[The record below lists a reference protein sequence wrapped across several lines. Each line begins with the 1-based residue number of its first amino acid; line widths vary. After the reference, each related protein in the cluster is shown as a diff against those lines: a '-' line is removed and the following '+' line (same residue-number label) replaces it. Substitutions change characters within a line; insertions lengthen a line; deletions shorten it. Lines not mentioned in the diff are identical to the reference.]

1 MYSQFFVLSLTL
13 SFLVQVS
20 WYQTDFAS
28 NAFLQVHEI
37 SHNLGFNHS
46 GKGNDEFGDTTDTM
60 GNIGP
65 WADDGP
71 VACFNGA
78 KTYHSGWYQEYYSSL
93 DPGMNPY
100 SKDLVGL
107 NDIVSKPSVSTYNDL
122 VLRLST
128 IGTDDLFIMY
138 QRAEGIL
145 DTLQSKRDTVTIT
158 QQKSFEAQS
167 WSLAE
172 LRPGQEYRYENYGR
186 YGRPLIVKFCSEI
199 VDLNDI
205 DKAHVIA
212 YVEGLTEAS
221 CGAYMD
227 VPDVPSLDQTSCSD
241 TPLDFIWK
249 RQRRNCEWVAAKATD
264 RCSSKVLSS
273 MCPRTCKTCD
283 TCVDGRRRFYM
294 KNSTRRKRNR
304 ACYWAS
310 SRNTVKRCKVL
321 GIAETC
327 RKTCGQ
333 CS

>member
-1 MYSQFFVLSLTL
+1 
-13 SFLVQVS
+13 
-20 WYQTDFAS
+20 
-28 NAFLQVHEI
+28 
-37 SHNLGFNHS
+37 
-46 GKGNDEFGDTTDTM
+46 M

-78 KTYHSGWYQEYYSSL
+78 KTYYSGWYQEYYSSL

-107 NDIVSKPSVSTYNDL
+107 NDIFSKSSVSTYNDL

-145 DTLQSKRDTVTIT
+145 DTLQSNSRDTVTIT
-158 QQKSFEAQS
+158 QQKSFEAPS

-172 LRPGQEYRYENYGR
+172 LRPGQEFRYENYGR

-199 VDLNDI
+199 VDSNDI

-212 YVEGLTEAS
+212 NVEGLTDAS
-221 CGAYMD
+221 CGAYMNIPT
-227 VPDVPSLDQTSCSD
+227 VSPTLSRMSCSD
-241 TPLDFIWK
+241 TPFDFIWK
-249 RQRRNCEWVAAKATD
+249 RQRRNCEWVAAKPTD

-273 MCPRTCKTCD
+273 MCTQTCMTCD
-283 TCVDGRRRFYM
+283 TCADGRRRFYM
-294 KNSTRRKRNR
+294 KNSQSRKHSR

-310 SRNTVKRCKVL
+310 NRNTEKRCKVF